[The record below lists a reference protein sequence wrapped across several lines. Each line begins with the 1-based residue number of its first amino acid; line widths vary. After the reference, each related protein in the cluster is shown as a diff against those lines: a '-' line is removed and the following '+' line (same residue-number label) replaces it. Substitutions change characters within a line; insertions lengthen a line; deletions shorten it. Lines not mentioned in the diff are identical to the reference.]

1 MLAVYLLFSVACS
14 ELIRMQKEIDTGI
27 NILPYEKYPQKGA
40 FKICFTSTNRK
51 AIEETKKY
59 LGDSMNDYEM
69 MRAAGVGIAMGNAC
83 AELKDMAD
91 HVCGDVWDDG
101 IYYEFKRRGFI

>member
-1 MLAVYLLFSVACS
+1 
-14 ELIRMQKEIDTGI
+14 
-27 NILPYEKYPQKGA
+27 
-40 FKICFTSTNRK
+40 
-51 AIEETKKY
+51 
-59 LGDSMNDYEM
+59 MNDYEM